1 MYNHTHTQ
9 TVTYP
14 AVEPLHHDTRKCLE
28 EELAMTSARLEQQ
41 RAEDVAAEAARQAAF
56 EAEREERLKRAAESA
71 GKQGNDEE
79 GYLSLFF
86 YTTAD

>member
-1 MYNHTHTQ
+1 
-9 TVTYP
+9 
-14 AVEPLHHDTRKCLE
+14 
-28 EELAMTSARLEQQ
+28 MTSARLEQQ

-56 EAEREERLKRAAESA
+56 EAERVERLKRAAESA